1 MHHILY
7 HDSCA
12 DGFLSYVLL
21 RHLLETRYGIKP
33 ADIFRHACQYK
44 RPLPLGPLDLKPEDS
59 VFIVDFSSPNGTP
72 EERQQLIDMHAA
84 CAGKMRVFDHHETVP
99 ANFKD
104 LFFFKYD
111 ASRSGA
117 GIVWNELALPGEPL
131 PEVAR
136 LIQWR
141 DLGHA
146 FQQPNERDSLLAH
159 ALHAG
164 LMRLQPRQYRSWL
177 EILIY
182 EHKAEQLIRAGIELR
197 QRDDLVTRSA
207 AERPHWLNIG
217 GHIVPAVDGFGPGLA
232 SDACAALLER
242 YPDAPFAVSW
252 FVESKPAPND
262 SALVLSLR
270 GRKNGIHVGQIAVT
284 NGGGG
289 HASAAGFTLL
299 GPLPIVA
306 APQ

>member
-21 RHLLETRYGIKP
+21 RHLLETRFGVRG

-59 VFIVDFSSPNGTP
+59 VFIVDFSSPNGTA
-72 EERQQLIDMHAA
+72 EERQQLIDMHDAVQ
-84 CAGKMRVFDHHETVP
+84 GKMRVFDHHETVP
-99 ANFKD
+99 ESFKD
-104 LFFFKYD
+104 LPFFQYD
-111 ASRSGA
+111 ATRSGV
-117 GIVWNELALPGEPL
+117 GIVWDQLGPGCPL

-141 DLGHA
+141 DLGGA
-146 FQQPNERDSLLAH
+146 FQQPQERDSLLAH

-164 LMRLQPRQYRSWL
+164 LMRLLPRQYRAWL

-182 EHKAEQLIRAGIELR
+182 EHKAEHLIRAGIELR

-207 AERPHWLNIG
+207 AERPHWLEIG
-217 GHIVPAVDGFGPGLA
+217 GYIVPAVDGLGPGLS
-232 SDACAALLER
+232 SDACHALLER
-242 YPDAPFAVSW
+242 YPNAPFAVSW
-252 FVESKPAPND
+252 FVDSKPDPHG
-262 SALVLSLR
+262 SHIVLSLR
-270 GRKNGIHVGQIAVT
+270 GRQGGVHVGQIAVT

-289 HASAAGFTLL
+289 HAAAAGYSLL
-299 GPLPIVA
+299 GPLPVVA
-306 APQ
+306 DPQ